1 MHPIYFAQLILLAA
15 IWGSSFMFM
24 RIAVP
29 ALGPTWM
36 LEIRLF
42 SAALFLLLVTRLIG
56 QALDAGRYWRH
67 YLILGLF
74 NTALPFFVFAWAARE
89 LPASTL
95 AILNSTAPLWGL
107 VIGFVWR
114 GKPISPRAILG
125 LLFGAAGVASLVG
138 LGGFASEPGQLSAA
152 LLAASAAVFYG
163 IASSYA
169 EYAERVPPFANAH
182 GSLWAAALLML
193 PLAPFSAL
201 PASWPAVPVL
211 SALALGVVCSGVA
224 YLLYY
229 NLITKI
235 GATSALTVG
244 YLIPLFGV
252 LWGWLFLNEAI
263 GWHTLA
269 GAALVLT
276 GTALVTG
283 MNPVQL
289 LSRWGRR

>member
-1 MHPIYFAQLILLAA
+1 MQPIYFAQLVLLAA

-24 RIAVP
+24 RVAVP

-42 SAALFLLLVTRLIG
+42 SAALFLLLLTRLIG
-56 QALDAGRYWRH
+56 QALDAGRHWRH

-74 NTALPFFVFAWAARE
+74 NTALPFFVFASAARE

-114 GKPISPRAILG
+114 GKPITPRAVIG
-125 LLFGAAGVASLVG
+125 LLFGIAGVASLVG
-138 LGGFASEPGQLSAA
+138 FGGFASQPGQLSAA
-152 LLAASAAVFYG
+152 LLAASASVFYG
-163 IASSYA
+163 IASNYA
-169 EYAERVPPFANAH
+169 EYADSVPPFANAH
-182 GSLWAAALLML
+182 GSMWAAALLML
-193 PLAPFSAL
+193 PLAPFSPVPTA
-201 PASWPAVPVL
+201 WPAVPVL
-211 SALALGVVCSGVA
+211 SALALGVLCSGVA

-229 NLITKI
+229 NLITRI

-252 LWGWLFLNEAI
+252 FWGWLFLDETI
-263 GWHTLA
+263 GWYTLA
-269 GAALVLT
+269 GAALVLI

-283 MNPVQL
+283 MNPARFL
-289 LSRWGRR
+289 ARRQRR